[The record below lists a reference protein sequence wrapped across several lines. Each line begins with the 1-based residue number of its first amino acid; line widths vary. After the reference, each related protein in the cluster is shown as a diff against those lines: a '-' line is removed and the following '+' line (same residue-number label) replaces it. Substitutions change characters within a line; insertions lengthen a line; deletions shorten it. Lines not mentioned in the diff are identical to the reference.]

1 MKTLFAALALS
12 VFFAAQAAAAPLPM
26 SSEGPVDVTADSM
39 VYNSDKNTVSFQG
52 SVEAAR
58 GEFRLW
64 ADSLT
69 IFLRGSGEKSG
80 DASSS
85 SSLAAAMGGTD
96 LDRIVAERNV
106 RFKNGAQ
113 HGSAQKA
120 TYLARPNT
128 LVLEGAPILHDGD
141 NSISGSVIR
150 YYVNEN
156 RSVVEGGPKRRVHA
170 VFSGNDRKKGK

>member
-1 MKTLFAALALS
+1 MKTFFAAIALS
-12 VFFAAQAAAAPLPM
+12 VFFAAQASAAPLPM

-52 SVEAAR
+52 GVEATR
-58 GEFRLW
+58 GEFKLW

-69 IFLRGSGEKSG
+69 IFLRGSGEKGG
-80 DASSS
+80 DA
-85 SSLAAAMGGTD
+85 SSLAAAMGSTD
-96 LDRIVAERNV
+96 LDRIVAENNV

-128 LVLEGAPILHDGD
+128 LVLEGSPILHDGE

-170 VFSGNDRKKGK
+170 VFSGNDRKKGR